1 MLINILSITSFLGS
15 TGSFLLKL
23 ILLILI
29 LGIIILVHEF
39 GHFIWAKISKVHIY
53 EFSIGMGP
61 ILFTHKGKKDNIDY
75 NVRAVPIGGFVSM
88 AGEVY
93 DDDDKIPKEKLM
105 CNRPWYQRFMILVAG
120 VLNNFILAIVLLIVY
135 AAIWGG
141 GAIAPQINS
150 VLENSA
156 AEKAGLM
163 ANDTIISINDYKV
176 KSWDK
181 AQIILQYENPN
192 DYYRFEIEREDGTKE
207 TIDIVPEV
215 VVDEETGAESKVF
228 GISIKE
234 ADTSNIFKIIG
245 YGFAKFG
252 SVVGSMAATIG
263 GLFTGK
269 ISLSALS
276 GPVGIY
282 EVVGA
287 SVTYSFSYAIQYLI
301 YILAFL
307 SINVG
312 FINIL
317 PFPAFDGG
325 HLLFLVIEKIKRSPI
340 NSKFENVA
348 HLIGFALIFLLMII
362 VTINDIIKL
371 F

>member
-1 MLINILSITSFLGS
+1 MLLEILSITSMLS
-15 TGSFLLKL
+15 SAGSFLLKL
-23 ILLILI
+23 LLLIFI

-39 GHFIWAKISKVHIY
+39 GHFIWAKTFKVHIY

-61 ILFTHKGKKDNIDY
+61 LLFTHKGKKDNIDY
-75 NVRAVPIGGFVSM
+75 NIRAIPIGGFVSM

-93 DDDDKIPKEKLM
+93 ADDDKIPKEKLM
-105 CNRPWYQRFMILVAG
+105 CNRPWYQRCIILAAG
-120 VLNNFILAIVLLIVY
+120 VMNNFIMAILLLFVY

-141 GAIAPQINS
+141 GAIKPEINYVAP
-150 VLENSA
+150 ESA
-156 AEKAGLM
+156 AEEAGLE
-163 ANDTIISINDYKV
+163 ASDTILSINGYKV
-176 KSWDK
+176 NSWDK
-181 AQIILQYENPN
+181 AQIILQYKNDK
-192 DYYRFEIEREDGTKE
+192 DYYTFEIEDKDGNVE
-207 TIDIVPEV
+207 TVKITPKV
-215 VVDEETGAESKVF
+215 VKDEKTGAESRVF
-228 GISIKE
+228 GVGIKE
-234 ADTSNIFKIIG
+234 ADTSNLFKVIG
-245 YGFAKFG
+245 YGFKKFG
-252 SVVGSMAATIG
+252 SIVSSMAATIG
-263 GLFTGK
+263 GLLTGK
-269 ISLSALS
+269 IDMAALS
-276 GPVGIY
+276 GPVGMY

-287 SVTYSFSYAIQYLI
+287 SFTYSIGYAIQYLV

-325 HLLFLVIEKIKRSPI
+325 HLLFLVIEKIKGSPV
-340 NSKFENVA
+340 NSKFENIC